1 MTDATFRIPF
11 PQNEPVLSYAPGSE
25 ERAELVKALEAAKS
39 EEKVLPM
46 FINGKRV
53 VADGEKKTVSPPH
66 EHAHTLGHYNL
77 GGKGEVGSAITAALA
92 AAPAWA
98 ATPWQERAAIFLKA
112 ADLLSGPWRQR
123 MNAATMLG
131 QSKNAFQSEID
142 AVAELC
148 DFFRFNAYYLSQIYE
163 EQPLHSPQPTWN
175 RLDFRPLEGFVFA
188 ITPFNFTSIAANLP
202 AAPALCGNVCV
213 WKPAES
219 QIYSAVIIME
229 LFEAAGLPPGVINL
243 VYADGPEAGEVV
255 FNHPDFAGLHFTGST
270 AVFQQLWKT
279 IGQNIEKYRSYP
291 RIVGET
297 GGKDFVIA
305 HPSADAEQVAVA
317 LLRGAFEFQGQ
328 KCSAASRAYIPE
340 SLWDSVKSRLL
351 DDLKTVKMG
360 TVEDFGNFVN
370 AVIDERA
377 FDKISGY
384 IDYIKDANDAEIIAG
399 GGYDK
404 SKGYFIEPTVV
415 VTSNPRFRTMEE
427 EIFGPVL
434 TIHVYEDDNWYGALQ
449 MVDSTSPYALTGA
462 IFATERLAIQE
473 ASDALRQAAG
483 NFYINDKPTGA
494 VVGQQPFGG
503 ARGSGTNDKAGSILN
518 LYRWISPRTIK
529 ENFAAPRDYRYP
541 FLG

>member
-1 MTDATFRIPF
+1 MTDATFKVPF
-11 PQNEPVLSYAPGSE
+11 PENEPVLSYAPGSA
-25 ERAELVKALEAAKS
+25 ERAELEQALKAAKS
-39 EEKVLPM
+39 ETKVLPM
-46 FINGKRV
+46 FINGERV
-53 VADGEKKTVSPPH
+53 VAAGIKKSVSPPH
-66 EHAHTLGHYNL
+66 EHSHTLGHYNL

-163 EQPLHSPQPTWN
+163 EQPLHSPKPTWN

-219 QIYSAVIIME
+219 QIYSAVTIME
-229 LFEAAGLPPGVINL
+229 LFEEAGLPPGVINL

-340 SLWDSVKSRLL
+340 RPW
-351 DDLKTVKMG
+351 
-360 TVEDFGNFVN
+360 N
-370 AVIDERA
+370 I
-377 FDKISGY
+377 
-384 IDYIKDANDAEIIAG
+384 
-399 GGYDK
+399 
-404 SKGYFIEPTVV
+404 
-415 VTSNPRFRTMEE
+415 
-427 EIFGPVL
+427 
-434 TIHVYEDDNWYGALQ
+434 
-449 MVDSTSPYALTGA
+449 
-462 IFATERLAIQE
+462 
-473 ASDALRQAAG
+473 
-483 NFYINDKPTGA
+483 
-494 VVGQQPFGG
+494 
-503 ARGSGTNDKAGSILN
+503 
-518 LYRWISPRTIK
+518 
-529 ENFAAPRDYRYP
+529 
-541 FLG
+541 